1 MEVDKMVSFIVGV
14 LVGGFLGV
22 LIMCMCNVASK
33 ADEDM
38 EKMTRQLKNKE
49 SDEE

>member
-1 MEVDKMVSFIVGV
+1 MVSFVVGL

-38 EKMTRQLKNKE
+38 EKMTRQLKSKE
-49 SDEE
+49 SDKE

>member
-1 MEVDKMVSFIVGV
+1 MVSFIVGV

-49 SDEE
+49 SDK

>member
-1 MEVDKMVSFIVGV
+1 MVSFVVGL

-38 EKMTRQLKNKE
+38 KKINGQLKNKE
-49 SDEE
+49 SDKE

>member
-1 MEVDKMVSFIVGV
+1 MVSFIVGV

-22 LIMCMCNVASK
+22 LIMCMCNLASK

>member
-1 MEVDKMVSFIVGV
+1 MVSFIVGL
-14 LVGGFLGV
+14 LVGGFLGIV
-22 LIMCMCNVASK
+22 IMCMCHVASK

-49 SDEE
+49 SDKE

>member
-1 MEVDKMVSFIVGV
+1 MVSFIVGL

-49 SDEE
+49 SDK

>member
-1 MEVDKMVSFIVGV
+1 MVSFIVGI

>member
-1 MEVDKMVSFIVGV
+1 MVSFIVGV
-14 LVGGFLGV
+14 LVGGFLGI

-38 EKMTRQLKNKE
+38 EKMTGQLKNKE
-49 SDEE
+49 SDK

>member
-1 MEVDKMVSFIVGV
+1 MVSFIVGV
-14 LVGGFLGV
+14 FVGGFLGV

-49 SDEE
+49 SDK

>member
-1 MEVDKMVSFIVGV
+1 MVSFIVGL
-14 LVGGFLGV
+14 LVGGFLGIV
-22 LIMCMCNVASK
+22 IMCMCNVASK

-49 SDEE
+49 SDKE

>member
-1 MEVDKMVSFIVGV
+1 MISF
-14 LVGGFLGV
+14 LVGLLIGGACGV
-22 LIMCMCNVASK
+22 FIMCMCNVASK

-49 SDEE
+49 SDKE

>member
-1 MEVDKMVSFIVGV
+1 MVSFIVGL

-49 SDEE
+49 SDKE

>member
-1 MEVDKMVSFIVGV
+1 MVSFIVGV

-22 LIMCMCNVASK
+22 LIMCMCYVASK

-49 SDEE
+49 SDK

>member
-1 MEVDKMVSFIVGV
+1 MVSFVVGL

-49 SDEE
+49 SDK

>member
-1 MEVDKMVSFIVGV
+1 MVSFIVGV

-38 EKMTRQLKNKE
+38 EKMTRQLKNKK
-49 SDEE
+49 SDK

>member
-1 MEVDKMVSFIVGV
+1 MVSFIVGV
-14 LVGGFLGV
+14 FVGGFLGV

-38 EKMTRQLKNKE
+38 EKMTRHLKNKE
-49 SDEE
+49 SDK